1 MDMIEASAMQN
12 DALRSLVDQFV
23 QDLTAA
29 IEGNVLSVV
38 REALGE
44 PAPRG
49 RGAAARGGRGAAKAA
64 ARGRGQKRDPKELEA
79 LTGQL
84 RSYIAK
90 HPGQRIEQIG
100 AGLGMPTKDLSL
112 PAKKLLAAKQIATK
126 GQKRATTYY
135 PKG

>member
-1 MDMIEASAMQN
+1 MPA
-12 DALRSLVDQFV
+12 DAIRSIVDQFV

-29 IEGNVLSVV
+29 IEATVFATV
-38 REALGE
+38 RAALDGAV
-44 PAPRG
+44 APGGRAR
-49 RGAAARGGRGAAKAA
+49 RGARTATTGARQ
-64 ARGRGQKRDPKELEA
+64 RGQKRDPKELEA
-79 LTGQL
+79 LTSKL

-100 AGLGMPTKDLSL
+100 QGLGLATKDLAL
-112 PAKKLLAAKQIATK
+112 PAKKLLAAKQISTK